1 MPNELELI
9 YSGREDSKQVFFDIY
24 YIKKDFDISELVLQ
38 KEEVESAKW
47 LSLKEIIQLINNGL
61 FLENHAE
68 EVFRMINIFK
78 ERGVILD

>member
-1 MPNELELI
+1 M
-9 YSGREDSKQVFFDIY
+9 
-24 YIKKDFDISELVLQ
+24 ELVLQ
-38 KEEVESAKW
+38 KEEIESAKW

-78 ERGVILD
+78 ERGVSLD